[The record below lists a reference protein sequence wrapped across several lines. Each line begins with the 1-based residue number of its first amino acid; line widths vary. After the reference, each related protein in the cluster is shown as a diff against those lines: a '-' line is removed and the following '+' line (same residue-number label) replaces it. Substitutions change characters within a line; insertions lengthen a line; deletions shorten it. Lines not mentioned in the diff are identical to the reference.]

1 VANVSAPE
9 ARLDIRSA
17 LRNPQQVAPNL
28 REAFHFFAS
37 RPGLE
42 PGTYGLWTHTM
53 RWDTTA
59 LEAAARKERAWTQFY
74 KQPPQCDG
82 NPTDAAMT
90 ECANHY
96 IRARRHFEEAYA
108 AGKL

>member
-1 VANVSAPE
+1 
-9 ARLDIRSA
+9 
-17 LRNPQQVAPNL
+17 
-28 REAFHFFAS
+28 
-37 RPGLE
+37 
-42 PGTYGLWTHTM
+42 M

-59 LEAAARKERAWTQFY
+59 LEAAARKEPAWTQFY